1 MPHHDHE
8 PCNCSPSCPDCAFG
22 PFTRNHY
29 FTGKLLVER
38 DFTDEQKYHVDKLRH
53 HNAVLHGHGVVCGLQ
68 VTPHENPACRD
79 RFVCI
84 EPGTAIDCCGHEIVV
99 RERECI
105 DLTALESYRE
115 AIKDPER
122 THRLQVCIRYRE
134 CPTEE
139 VPVLYD
145 DCSCDESRCAPNRI
159 LESWEIDLLIDRP
172 LPTQTPGTPSIAWAN
187 TVPVA
192 HPVAVAMH
200 DATQRL
206 YILTSEGTIFPVRT
220 DNHSL
225 LAPLTP
231 PSPALAIAVSNDGS
245 RLYVVTGPNDRDVLV
260 YDTANLAGGP
270 IHTLTIGNSAGS
282 NVELVVAPVTGQL
295 LALVANSGRLLQWKT
310 DINAPGSPAA
320 PDDITLAP
328 NLRSLTVSSDGAR
341 VWAVDTAGHQLRT
354 ATLAPATVGSPIA
367 MPPGTLDLFAMAVVR
382 TTAPDAIVV
391 VSKADKTL
399 RLFTPGSAT
408 PPHAI
413 LLTHEPHAVIV
424 SPDGHAAFVVE
435 RDATKSYIQVVNL
448 FRLGQGTASAP
459 STPFE
464 IGRAGERGVITAS
477 GARLYQPYTGDA
489 AVAGDGAVAIL
500 ELSSARCGDLLSGDC
515 PQCDEPD
522 CLILATIE
530 NYNTGDRFEAQS
542 DPAADPVA
550 DTAAGV
556 VRIDNQTGRV
566 LLPST
571 QALAQALQCVIEH
584 GGSGVQG
591 PQGPAGPAGTNGT
604 NGANGA
610 NGNDGL
616 GLDPNLPKIIDI
628 GWDHNGAIPFEKW
641 HDRDRYDVHP
651 KETKDRPPL
660 ITLYFN
666 EAEMKNI
673 DRQTFQVSIFY
684 PQMLREKLFTGLY
697 NTANVDL
704 YGYILPLGPQTT
716 PHTLE
721 PAKSAYAF
729 VVYRE
734 FFDNV
739 HGLIDEFWQGMNY
752 NPPAPDLGLDNPVVR
767 VLLKGDFVYAGPD
780 PYKESRVLDADNI
793 GGKVGDGTYLRPGP
807 ITGGKNP
814 SGDLAHG
821 GTFESWFYL
830 ERPHAPIFRSGSD
843 VNRINRMSLLTGDP
857 LSGPDIN
864 AVVPE
869 ELREIPGMTDAAV
882 TRIVRARARE
892 PFRDLDD
899 LHTRARIN
907 EEQARAIA
915 SFFVIR

>member
-8 PCNCSPSCPDCAFG
+8 PCCSPSCPDCAFG

-53 HNAVLHGHGVVCGLQ
+53 HNAVLHGHGVVCGLL

-99 RERECI
+99 RERDCI

-115 AIKDPER
+115 AIDDPER

-159 LESWEIDLLIDRP
+159 LESWEVDLLIDRP
-172 LPTQTPGTPSIAWAN
+172 LPTHTPGTPAITWAN

-192 HPVAVAMH
+192 HPVAVAIH
-200 DATQRL
+200 DASQRL
-206 YILTSEGTIFPVRT
+206 YVLTAEGTIFPIRT

-225 LAPLTP
+225 LAPLVPT
-231 PSPALAIAVSNDGS
+231 SPALALAVANDGA
-245 RLYVVTGPNDRDVLV
+245 RLYVAIGPNDREVLV
-260 YDTANLAGGP
+260 YDTANLSAGP
-270 IHTLTIGNSAGS
+270 IHTLTIGSSAGS
-282 NVELVVAPVTGQL
+282 SVELVVAPVTGQL
-295 LALVANSGRLLQWKT
+295 LALIASSGRLLQWKT
-310 DINAPGSPAA
+310 DINVPGSPAA
-320 PDDITLAP
+320 PDDLTLAP

-341 VWAVDTAGHQLRT
+341 AWAVDPDGHQIRS
-354 ATLAPATVGSPIA
+354 AKLAPATVEPPIV
-367 MPPGTLDLFAMAVVR
+367 PPGTLDLFAMAVVR
-382 TTAPDAIVV
+382 TTAPDALVV
-391 VSKADKTL
+391 VSKADRTL
-399 RLFTPGSAT
+399 RLFTPGST
-408 PPHAI
+408 TMHSI
-413 LLTHEPHAVIV
+413 VLTNEPYAVIV

-435 RDATKSYIQVVNL
+435 RDAAKSYVQVVNL
-448 FRLGQGTASAP
+448 FRLGQGTLVTP
-459 STPFE
+459 GTPFE
-464 IGRAGERGVITAS
+464 VGRSGERGGLTAS
-477 GARLYQPYTGDA
+477 GARLYQPYTGDT

-500 ELSSARCGDLLSGDC
+500 ELSSARCGDLLSGEC
-515 PQCDEPD
+515 PECDEPD

-530 NYNTGDRFEAQS
+530 NYNRGDRFEAQT

-550 DTAAGV
+550 DTAAKV
-556 VRIDNQTGRV
+556 VRLDNQTGRV

-584 GGSGVQG
+584 GGSGAPG
-591 PQGPAGPAGTNGT
+591 PQGPPGPAGTNGTNGT

-610 NGNDGL
+610 DGL
-616 GLDPNLPKIIDI
+616 GLNPNLPKIIDI
-628 GWDHNGAIPFEKW
+628 GWTHNGEISLEKW
-641 HDRDRYDVHP
+641 IGFDHYDAHP
-651 KETKDRPPL
+651 KETMDRPPF

-666 EAEMKNI
+666 EPEMRNI
-673 DRQTFQVSIFY
+673 DRQTFQVSIHY

-697 NTANVDL
+697 NTAKVDL
-704 YGYILPLGPQTT
+704 YGYILPLGPRPT
-716 PHTLE
+716 PHTGE
-721 PAKSAYAF
+721 AAKSAYAF

-734 FFDNV
+734 FFQNV
-739 HGLIDEFWQGMNY
+739 HGLFDQFWQGANY
-752 NPPAPDLGLDNPVVR
+752 NPSADDLRLDNPAVR

-780 PYKESRVLDADNI
+780 PYQENRVLDADNI
-793 GGKVGDGTYLRPGP
+793 GGKVGDGVYLRPGP

-821 GTFESWFYL
+821 GTFESWFFLTRGNNPIGRSPNL
-830 ERPHAPIFRSGSD
+830 ERL
-843 VNRINRMSLLTGDP
+843 NRIALLTGDP

-864 AVVPE
+864 TATSE
-869 ELREIPGMTDAAV
+869 ELREVAGMTEAAMR
-882 TRIVRARARE
+882 RIVRARESE

-899 LHTRARIN
+899 LQSRARIN

-915 SFFVIR
+915 SFFLIR